1 MTTILIT
8 GAARGIGLALTQRA
22 AARGDTVFATVRK
35 DSDKAKFDRWPNVT
49 PILMDVADTA
59 SVEHGFA
66 ELDRLLAGQPLQVVI
81 NAAAI
86 SIPGAI
92 ELAPIQEA
100 EDTMNTNV
108 VGSMRVLKAAIPR
121 LRGHDG
127 RIVLITSL
135 WGRASSAM
143 IASYCASKHAIES
156 IADSARRETSGM
168 GLHVVLVEPGV
179 IRTDM
184 YEKQGEHV
192 EQLIGQMSPAQHAVY
207 GPIYR
212 RYQKLVGGPK
222 GDQTPNMG
230 ISAEA
235 CAAGIEKAAFAAK
248 PKPRY
253 RVGMDAKVVCLL
265 ADLLPARWMDVVMGQ
280 SLNNKPL

>member
-8 GAARGIGLALTQRA
+8 GAARGIGFALTQRA
-22 AARGDTVFATVRK
+22 MARGDTVFAMVRK
-35 DSDKAKFDRWPNVT
+35 EEDKAKFRNHPNLHAV
-49 PILMDVADTA
+49 LMDVADTA
-59 SVEHGFA
+59 SVEQGFA
-66 ELDRLLAGQPLQVVI
+66 EVDRILAGKPLDVVI
-81 NAAAI
+81 NSAAI

-92 ELAPIQEA
+92 EIAPIKEF

-108 VGSMRVLKAAIPR
+108 VGSTRVLRASIPR

-135 WGRASSAM
+135 WGHASSALLG
-143 IASYCASKHAIES
+143 SYCASKHAIES
-156 IADSARRETSGM
+156 IADSARREIGGM
-168 GLHVVLVEPGV
+168 DMHVILVEPGV

-184 YEKQGEHV
+184 YCLQGQTV
-192 EQLIGQMSPAQHAVY
+192 EQLINGLSVDQKKRY
-207 GPIYR
+207 EPIYR

-222 GDQTPNMG
+222 GDGNPSMG
-230 ISAEA
+230 ISADA

-248 PKPRY
+248 PRARY
-253 RVGMDAKVVCLL
+253 KVGTDSKVVCFL
-265 ADLLPARWMDVVMGQ
+265 DWLLPDSWMDFVMGQ